1 MCYNESK
8 VGDRM
13 IIEIIEKKK
22 NGLTLTKE
30 ELAFAFEGYLKGDI
44 PDYQMSSFL
53 MAICLKGL
61 TDEEI
66 FCLTD
71 LFLKSGEI
79 LDWSSLEGVKVDKHS
94 TGGVGDKTTLVLAP
108 LVASCHVPVIKM
120 SGRGLGHTGGTI
132 DKLESIPG
140 YRTDLSEEEIK
151 KQVEQIGVV
160 VTGQTKDL
168 VPMDKKVYALRDVTG
183 TVESLGLIATSI
195 MSKKLASGADKILID
210 IKVGKGALIKNQED
224 ANFLSG
230 ITKRIGDHYGRE
242 VQTVL
247 SDMNVLGRTIGN
259 SLEVIEAIDVLKG
272 KEQSEFSKLCI
283 DLASSMV
290 SMAKGTDLATSK
302 QEVMNALLSGK
313 ALSKFLELVKAQG
326 GEIGKLSISEKVFEI
341 KSEKEGIVRHI
352 DALKMAKY
360 SMNLGAGRKK
370 EGDKIDPEV
379 GIYLEKL
386 VDDPVHIGDTLGRV
400 YYHNVLPEEDIAS
413 YFTIE

>member
-1 MCYNESK
+1 
-8 VGDRM
+8 M

-30 ELAFAFEGYLKGDI
+30 ELTFAFEGFLKGNV
-44 PDYQMSSFL
+44 PDYQMSSLL
-53 MAICLKGL
+53 MAICLRGL
-61 TDEEI
+61 NEEEI

-79 LDWSSLEGVKVDKHS
+79 LDWSSVEGIKVDKHS

-108 LVASCHVPVIKM
+108 LVAACSVPVVKM

-140 YRTDLSEEEIK
+140 YRTDLTEEEIK
-151 KQVEQIGVV
+151 RQVEQIGVV

-210 IKVGKGALIKNQED
+210 IKVGRGALIKTGED
-224 ANFLSG
+224 AEVLSEMM
-230 ITKRIGDHYGRE
+230 KKIGNHYGRE

-247 SDMNVLGRTIGN
+247 SDMNVPLGRTIGN
-259 SLEVIEAIDVLKG
+259 SLEVMEAIDVLKG
-272 KEQSEFSKLCI
+272 KEQNEFSSLCI
-283 DLASSMV
+283 DLASRMV
-290 SMAKGTDLATSK
+290 SMAKGIDLASSR

-313 ALSKFLELVKAQG
+313 ALSKFLELIKAQG
-326 GEIGKLSISEKVFEI
+326 GDLNRLSVSEKVLEI
-341 KSEKEGIVRHI
+341 KSEREGVVRKI

-360 SMNLGAGRKK
+360 SMNLGAGRKA
-370 EGDKIDPEV
+370 EGDQIDPEV

-386 VDDPVHIGDTLGRV
+386 VDDSVQIGDTLCRV
-400 YYHNVLPEEDIAS
+400 YYHDDLPKEDIAS
-413 YFTIE
+413 YFTIESF

>member
-1 MCYNESK
+1 
-8 VGDRM
+8 M

-22 NGLTLTKE
+22 NGLALTKD
-30 ELAFAFEGYLKGDI
+30 ELTFAFEGFLKGNV
-44 PDYQMSSFL
+44 PDYQMSSLL
-53 MAICLKGL
+53 MAICLRGL
-61 TDEEI
+61 NEDEI

-79 LDWSSLEGVKVDKHS
+79 LDWSSVEGIKVDKHS

-108 LVASCHVPVIKM
+108 LVAACLVPVVKM

-140 YRTDLSEEEIK
+140 YRTDLTEEEIK
-151 KQVEQIGVV
+151 RQVEQIGVV

-210 IKVGKGALIKNQED
+210 IKVGNGALIKTGED
-224 ANFLSG
+224 AEVLSEMM
-230 ITKRIGDHYGRE
+230 KKIGNHYGRE
-242 VQTVL
+242 VQTVF
-247 SDMNVLGRTIGN
+247 SDMNVPLGRTIGN
-259 SLEVIEAIDVLKG
+259 SLEVMEAIDVLKG
-272 KEQSEFSKLCI
+272 KEQNEFSSLCI
-283 DLASSMV
+283 DLASRMV
-290 SMAKGTDLATSK
+290 SMAKGIDLVSSK

-313 ALSKFLELVKAQG
+313 ALSKFLELIKAQG
-326 GEIGKLSISEKVFEI
+326 GDLSHLSVSEKVLEI
-341 KSEKEGIVRHI
+341 KSEREGVVRKI

-360 SMNLGAGRKK
+360 SMNLGAGRKE
-370 EGDKIDPEV
+370 EGDQIDPEV

-386 VDDPVHIGDTLGRV
+386 VDDSVQIGDTLCRV
-400 YYHNVLPEEDIAS
+400 YYHDDLPKEDIAS
-413 YFTIE
+413 YFTIESF